1 MTKESPNGKILRI
14 GHRGACGHA
23 PENTLASIKQ
33 AIAFQC
39 AFTEVDIRRTA
50 DDELVLLHDERLNR
64 TTTGCGLVSE
74 ITLEDF
80 ARLDAGDGERPPT
93 LAEALKAASGRIG
106 LILELKIGGLAY
118 DVCALVRASGFEGR
132 VIYTS
137 FLHEELQHVRRVN
150 PDTQTMVLFTRLPKD
165 PDSAALSLQASHVG
179 LRIDTATTSLV
190 SALHAAGL
198 IVFAYTA
205 NRPADIEQMK
215 TLGVDGI
222 ISDFPDRV

>member
-1 MTKESPNGKILRI
+1 MTKESPHREVLRI

-33 AIAFQC
+33 AIALRC
-39 AFTEVDIRRTA
+39 PFTEVDIRRTA

-64 TTTGCGLVSE
+64 TTTGRGLVSK
-74 ITLEDF
+74 ITLDDF
-80 ARLDAGDGERPPT
+80 TRLDAGDGERPPT
-93 LAEALKAASGRIG
+93 LAEALTTASGRIG

-118 DVCALVRASGFEGR
+118 DACALVRASGFDGR

-137 FLHEELQHVRRVN
+137 FLHEELQHVQRVN
-150 PDTQTMVLFTRLPKD
+150 PDSQTMVLFKRLPQD
-165 PDSAALSLQASHVG
+165 PGSAARRLQASHVG
-179 LRIDTATTSLV
+179 LRIDRVTTSLV
-190 SALHAAGL
+190 SALHAADL

-215 TLGVDGI
+215 ILGVDGI